1 MLTPLPAISLVA
13 VPSRRRRTIELAQEI
28 ERRGFAGIWAP
39 SIFGNM
45 SLCEALAWNT
55 THIKFGTAIAP
66 IYQRSVLDFAQSAA
80 FLHEVSNGRF
90 HLGIGIAHAP
100 SYLRLGI
107 SPGKPLSDT
116 RNFVDRLRA
125 EKDLGAMPPII
136 LAALRKR
143 MVALA
148 GEIGQGVVFAN
159 AARSHMA
166 ASLAALPPEKRTAT
180 DFFIGNMLPTCI
192 TDDIDAAKAVL
203 RRALTSYAFRPNYRN
218 YWKEAGY
225 IEEMAAIER
234 AIDER
239 RNDDVPTYLI
249 DRWLADCTLFGP
261 PNKIREGIEAWRD
274 AGVHTP
280 IIVPSS
286 AAGNQLKA
294 FEEIFATF
302 SA

>member
-1 MLTPLPAISLVA
+1 
-13 VPSRRRRTIELAQEI
+13 
-28 ERRGFAGIWAP
+28 
-39 SIFGNM
+39 M

-55 THIKFGTAIAP
+55 THIPFGTAIAP

-80 FLHEVSNGRF
+80 FLHEVSGDRF

-100 SYLRLGI
+100 SYARLNVT
-107 SPGKPLSDT
+107 PGKPLSDT
-116 RNFVDRLRA
+116 RDFVVRLRA
-125 EKDLGAMPPII
+125 EKDLGAMPPVI
-136 LAALRKR
+136 LAALRTR
-143 MVALA
+143 MVTLA

-166 ASLAALPPEKRTAT
+166 ASLAVLPPEKRTAA

-192 TDDIDAAKAVL
+192 ADDVDAAKAVL

-218 YWKEAGY
+218 YWREAGY
-225 IEEMAAIER
+225 VEEMAAIER
-234 AIDER
+234 AIDEG
-239 RNDDVPTYLI
+239 RNDDVPTYLT

-261 PNKIREGIEAWRD
+261 ANRIRDGIEAWRD

-302 SA
+302 AS